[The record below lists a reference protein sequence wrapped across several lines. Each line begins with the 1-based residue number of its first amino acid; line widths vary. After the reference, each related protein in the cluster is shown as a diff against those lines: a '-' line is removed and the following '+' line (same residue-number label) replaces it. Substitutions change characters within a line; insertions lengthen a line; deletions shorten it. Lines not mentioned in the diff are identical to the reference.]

1 MKAQLRAEF
10 ESALAK
16 NSASWGI
23 ELGPDKNGFR
33 ASNSRFLPLR
43 LMLSRPL
50 TPPPH
55 GTWYAY
61 ITHTESHRY
70 AGAGA
75 GANLHEVRK
84 AGHRRDADLVV
95 GTWVLISGVPRAHLR
110 HREALVGAFVV
121 VAEWRQSY
129 RKQAVLQGRSS
140 GRYTARGTH
149 LHRRCDFGW
158 ARQRE
163 RAYLL

>member
-1 MKAQLRAEF
+1 M
-10 ESALAK
+10 
-16 NSASWGI
+16 
-23 ELGPDKNGFR
+23 ELEPGKKRFSCP
-33 ASNSRFLPLR
+33 NSRFLPLR

-110 HREALVGAFVV
+110 HREALAGAFVV

-129 RKQAVLQGRSS
+129 RKQAVLQGRS
-140 GRYTARGTH
+140 GGIFMARGTH
-149 LHRRCDFGW
+149 L
-158 ARQRE
+158 QN
-163 RAYLL
+163 